1 MIYKED
7 IQLFELILCH
17 WYRSI
22 PPEKIQKI
30 RLFLKFSGGMEKG
43 VIRIL
48 VQDKAILLHKINME
62 TLQHPFTGIS
72 FVYFFLTS
80 LSSVYVKLMD
90 IIWWLY
96 IIDLI
101 FHDL

>member
-7 IQLFELILCH
+7 IQLLELILCH

-62 TLQHPFTGIS
+62 TLQHPFTGFS
-72 FVYFFLTS
+72 FVYFFFNF
-80 LSSVYVKLMD
+80 
-90 IIWWLY
+90 IILGVCEINGHY
-96 IIDLI
+96 MMVV
-101 FHDL
+101 HN